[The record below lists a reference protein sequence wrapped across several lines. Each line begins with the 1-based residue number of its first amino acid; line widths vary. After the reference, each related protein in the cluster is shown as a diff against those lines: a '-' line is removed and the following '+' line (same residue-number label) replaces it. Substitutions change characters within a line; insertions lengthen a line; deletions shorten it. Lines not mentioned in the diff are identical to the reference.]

1 MSKRQTDWLRGLG
14 GDTDGTAA
22 GIADEIERL
31 EKLVVDITYTAKNR
45 KKKMRKYRD
54 ALIEIGHWT
63 QETQDSAIE
72 LNVEGAMWRGCV
84 AQANMALEEGG
95 DAVDGR
101 QRVYPEGY
109 LAMKGINNE

>member
-1 MSKRQTDWLRGLG
+1 MSKLITVHESEWD
-14 GDTDGTAA
+14 
-22 GIADEIERL
+22 RL
-31 EKLVVDITYTAKNR
+31 EKLVEDITYTAKNR
-45 KKKMRKYRD
+45 KKKMHLYRD

-63 QETQDSAIE
+63 QETQDSAKE
-72 LNVEGAMWRGCV
+72 LDSEGAMWRGCV

-109 LAMKGINNE
+109 LERKKENE